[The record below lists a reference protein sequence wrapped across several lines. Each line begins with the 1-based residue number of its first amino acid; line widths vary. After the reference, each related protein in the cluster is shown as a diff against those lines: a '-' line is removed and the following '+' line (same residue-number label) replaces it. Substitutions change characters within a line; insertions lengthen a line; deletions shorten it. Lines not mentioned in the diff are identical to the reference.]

1 MRSTNVRKSALFFI
15 ALIFSQMAS
24 AVTPAEEE
32 EKKCM
37 KPKFR
42 DFSPAANAEVAPKSS
57 ISFHINRLADPN
69 HISASA
75 KKIPMKIEVVDKKT
89 FYYVTG
95 KLPDE
100 LTEGFA
106 RIHVQAKAL
115 EGECIGQD
123 GWLVKIKGDAGT
135 AASNEQ
141 TQDKPGVS
149 SSSVAKTAQ

>member
-1 MRSTNVRKSALFFI
+1 MKSTIVRKSALLFI

-32 EKKCM
+32 DKKCI

-42 DFSPAANAEVAPKSS
+42 DFSPAVNAEVAPKSG

-75 KKIPMKIEVVDKKT
+75 KKIPMTIQVVDKKT
-89 FYYVTG
+89 FYYVTA

-115 EGECIGQD
+115 DGECLGQD
-123 GWLVKIKGDAGT
+123 GWLIKIKGDTGT
-135 AASNEQ
+135 AASAGQ
-141 TQDKPGVS
+141 TQDKPAGR
-149 SSSVAKTAQ
+149 